1 MTLRVYPHVPGRI
14 EPGQRPS
21 CTDGRSG
28 SLGTTE
34 LGRSSRQRSP
44 SMTATWPADWDAMVA
59 GQDCSMCAKGRPD
72 DDGFGIRIQAARYSD
87 AYLQRADMQRGYTLV
102 IWRGRHVAEPTE
114 LEAAEAAEYWLEVLR
129 VATALQRYYKPLKM
143 NYEVLGNALP
153 HLHTHLVPRYPDD
166 PAPGRPFPFLGDD
179 RPDLPEELVQ
189 RDAAALRAMLAH
201 SDSQPH

>member
-1 MTLRVYPHVPGRI
+1 
-14 EPGQRPS
+14 
-21 CTDGRSG
+21 
-28 SLGTTE
+28 
-34 LGRSSRQRSP
+34 
-44 SMTATWPADWDAMVA
+44 MTATWPADWDAMLA
-59 GQDCSMCAKGRPD
+59 GEGCSMCAKGRPD

-114 LEAAEAAEYWLEVLR
+114 LEAVEAAEYWLEVLR
-129 VATALQRYYKPLKM
+129 VAEALQRYYRPLKM

-153 HLHTHLVPRYPDD
+153 HLHTHLVPRYLDD
-166 PAPGRPFPFLGDD
+166 PAPGRPFPFLGDE